1 MLNIVLVFFKVQQ
14 EVLQKRQK
22 EKKEMM
28 EAAGNFRWLLILAF
42 FGSLSENTEIN
53 SAKCLIGV
61 SVFSTPLSIPQN

>member
-28 EAAGNFRWLLILAF
+28 EAVKKYRKGRCLS
-42 FGSLSENTEIN
+42 SL
-53 SAKCLIGV
+53 
-61 SVFSTPLSIPQN
+61 